1 MSIGYVFERD
11 FSADR
16 SEADETP
23 FDSSTPIYS
32 ESDLRAAEQT
42 ARAEGFEAGRSV
54 GRSDAMEASE
64 AIRAE
69 ERHDA
74 LLALA
79 ARIETLCADAGAHR
93 AALEAQMTDFALVT
107 CERVM
112 PEILRTRSID
122 RAAAEVRRCLGLV
135 MGSPRI
141 RVFMSQRA
149 LDTHRAA
156 IEDTIRDRH
165 AGTSRWSLRPTRHL
179 TKATRASN
187 GTTASWITAS
197 ARSRTSFLKRSARCG
212 RCLLKPPKGGTLRMA
227 EDTKTKTARRRLPCQ
242 LRLPKTR

>member
-23 FDSSTPIYS
+23 FNSSTPIYS

-79 ARIETLCADAGAHR
+79 ARIETLCADTGAHR

-135 MGSPRI
+135 IGSPRI

-165 AGTSRWSLRPTRHL
+165 AGIEVELATDPSLGEGDARVEWDKGVMHYSFGQIADQLLEALRKMRSLPAETTERGNV
-179 TKATRASN
+179 AN
-187 GTTASWITAS
+187 G
-197 ARSRTSFLKRSARCG
+197 
-212 RCLLKPPKGGTLRMA
+212 
-227 EDTKTKTARRRLPCQ
+227 
-242 LRLPKTR
+242 

>member
-23 FDSSTPIYS
+23 FNSSTPIYS

-79 ARIETLCADAGAHR
+79 ARIETLCADTGAHR

-112 PEILRTRSID
+112 PEILRTQSID

-141 RVFMSQRA
+141 RVVLSQRA

-165 AGTSRWSLRPTRHL
+165 AGVEVELATDPALGEGDARVEWDNGVMDYSFGQIADQLLEALRKMRPLPRET
-179 TKATRASN
+179 TETGNVAN
-187 GTTASWITAS
+187 G
-197 ARSRTSFLKRSARCG
+197 
-212 RCLLKPPKGGTLRMA
+212 
-227 EDTKTKTARRRLPCQ
+227 
-242 LRLPKTR
+242 

>member
-11 FSADR
+11 FSSDR
-16 SEADETP
+16 SEAGETP

-42 ARAEGFEAGRSV
+42 ARAEGFKAGRSV

-64 AIRAE
+64 TIRAE
-69 ERHDA
+69 ERHGA
-74 LLALA
+74 LLTLA
-79 ARIETLCADAGAHR
+79 TRIEAMCAEAETHR
-93 AALEAQMTDFALVT
+93 AALEAQMIDFALVT

-112 PEILRTRSID
+112 PEILRTRSAD

-141 RVFMSQRA
+141 RVLMSQRA

-156 IEDTIRDRH
+156 IEGTIGDWH
-165 AGTSRWSLRPTRHL
+165 AGVEVELLIDPALDEGDARVEWDNGVMDYSFGQVADQILEALRQMRPMPAET
-179 TKATRASN
+179 TEGGNVSN
-187 GTTASWITAS
+187 G
-197 ARSRTSFLKRSARCG
+197 
-212 RCLLKPPKGGTLRMA
+212 
-227 EDTKTKTARRRLPCQ
+227 
-242 LRLPKTR
+242 